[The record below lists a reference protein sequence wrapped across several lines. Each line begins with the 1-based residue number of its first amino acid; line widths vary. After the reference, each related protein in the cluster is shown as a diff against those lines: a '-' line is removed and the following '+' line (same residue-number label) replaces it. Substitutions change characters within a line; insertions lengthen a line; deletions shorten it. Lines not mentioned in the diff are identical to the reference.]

1 MKIATGIFAAV
12 AALAMAQPAQAA
24 APKFQ
29 GVYTLSLST
38 ICQLRLTMTKDGAGK
53 VTDLNQTLFDNRLEE
68 DLATA
73 TFNPTTKKVTLKGF
87 GVFGTALLIS
97 GKPGNLLKEQVID
110 FTNMPYSNT
119 DTTPTLFSEPSK
131 IIYGSVKNGIVKHA
145 VFQRHDENCAQKGT
159 LFQP

>member
-1 MKIATGIFAAV
+1 MRIATGFAI
-12 AALAMAQPAQAA
+12 AAMFVTTQAAQAA

-29 GVYTLSLST
+29 GVYTLSMST
-38 ICQLRLTMTKDGAGK
+38 ICQLRLTMTKNSGN

-73 TFNPTTKKVTLKGF
+73 TFNPTTKKVTIKGF

-97 GKPGNLLKEQVID
+97 GKPGNLLKEEVIN
-110 FTNMPYSNT
+110 FVNVPYSNT
-119 DTTPTLFSEPSK
+119 ATTINLFGDESR
-131 IIYGSVKNGIVKHA
+131 IIYGHVKQGIVKQA
-145 VFQRHDENCAQKGT
+145 VFQRHDKNCAQKGT